1 MAYIIG
7 TDRYQSKMVTTSLDN
22 LIDEDNSVRVIDAYV
37 NSLALSELGFIE
49 YSGLNRGQAPYHRSD
64 LLKLHIY
71 GYLNKIRSSRSW
83 NYSRI
88 CSKE

>member
-1 MAYIIG
+1 MAYILG

-37 NSLALSELGFIE
+37 NSLELGKLGFAE
-49 YSGLNRGQAPYHRSD
+49 YSGTNRGQARYRRSD

-71 GYLNKIRSSRSW
+71 EMPFFENT
-83 NYSRI
+83 
-88 CSKE
+88 SKNGI